1 MQRLLSFSGMTVTW
15 ASGPCERCQ
24 HGQDAR
30 VTVIIMHFLSIIFGA
45 AVIFIVLADVF
56 LTVLYARMGNGFIS
70 HRLACWTWYLFRAL
84 VKPFPRQKDRALSFC
99 GPTILVLMVFTWIFL
114 LMCGGALV
122 IKPAL
127 GTGMQA
133 NQGPTPTHFTTA
145 LYLAGDALTTV
156 GASDFSP
163 RTPFYRLFYTFLSI
177 IGISIL
183 TLTVTYFLEI
193 YNALQSR
200 NTYVVKLHHATNNTG
215 DAAELLAG
223 LGAGGDFKY
232 GYAHLAEMA
241 AETAELHEVHHFYA
255 VLLYFRF
262 SEPFYALARGVL
274 VTLDTISLIK
284 SALDDAQHGWLKE
297 SAAVT
302 QVWRGAM
309 RTVTELSIVF
319 LPQGLPE
326 GEPDPQTIE
335 RWRRRYAAA
344 LKRLR
349 QAGIATIADE
359 SAGAE
364 TYITLRAQWD
374 RYVRAFAEH
383 MIHPMEQID
392 PAGEHPEDVKD
403 RPEFEQG
410 LRAVG

>member
-1 MQRLLSFSGMTVTW
+1 MICNGCRRF
-15 ASGPCERCQ
+15 
-24 HGQDAR
+24 
-30 VTVIIMHFLSIIFGA
+30 MHRLSIIFGA
-45 AVIFIVLADVF
+45 ALIVFVLADVF
-56 LTVLYARMGNGFIS
+56 LTVLYARMGNGVIS
-70 HRLACWTWYLFRAL
+70 HRLACWTWCAFRAIAR
-84 VKPFPRQKDRALSFC
+84 PFPRQKDRILSFC
-99 GPTILVLMVFTWIFL
+99 GPTILVLMVGTWLSL
-114 LMCGGALV
+114 LMCGGAMV

-127 GTGMQA
+127 GGSVQS
-133 NQGPTPTHFTTA
+133 NQGPTSTHFTTA
-145 LYLAGDALTTV
+145 LYIAGDAMTTV
-156 GASDFSP
+156 GASDISP
-163 RTPFYRLFYTFLSI
+163 KTPFYRLFYTFLSI
-177 IGISIL
+177 IGISVL

-193 YNALQSR
+193 YNALQAR

-223 LGAGGDFKY
+223 LGAGGEFQY

-241 AETAELHEVHHFYA
+241 AEAASLHEVHHFYA

-262 SEPFYALARGVL
+262 AEPFYALGRGVL
-274 VTLDTISLIK
+274 VTLDTISLLK
-284 SALDDAQHGWLKE
+284 SALDDARYGWLKE

-319 LPQGLPE
+319 LPQGLPQ

-344 LKRLR
+344 LRRLR
-349 QAGIATIADE
+349 QAGITTIADE
-359 SAGAE
+359 AAGAE
-364 TYITLRAQWD
+364 VYITLRAQWD
-374 RYVRAFAEH
+374 RYVHAFAEH
-383 MIHPMEQID
+383 MIHPMDQID

-403 RPEFEQG
+403 RPEFEQR